1 MQKTICYVAFAL
13 CFSSFLQCTSK
24 GPETPV
30 IHYEVLPAAL
40 ISDSLSAH
48 MPDYPNDLKQWKSV
62 YAACLHDSVFPNAF
76 YLGLQTNLGIGGI
89 SNQYVRNINK
99 EITVLDTSAKG
110 NLFDI
115 LAINKSGNCFSKI
128 NLNKSLQDEFFNE
141 LVRNLR
147 TTADYA
153 YLADQID
160 SNQISF
166 NIPAL
171 IDYSIRPDT
180 LVAILGRTQDSSLL
194 EFKRILTT
202 PGNALL
208 IRAGMIFGF
217 DSELHLKRKLT
228 ASEKEQFKN
237 EAFFTSD
244 AERGKGNIRVLPNQN
259 LRINI
264 VRNYTV
270 FGQFYVFRPI

>member
-1 MQKTICYVAFAL
+1 MLKTIRHIVFAFC
-13 CFSSFLQCTSK
+13 CFTIFLQCRSAA
-24 GPETPV
+24 PEAAV
-30 IHYEVLPAAL
+30 IHYEVVNAGLV
-40 ISDSLSAH
+40 SDSLSAH
-48 MPDYPNDLKQWKSV
+48 LPGYQDDLKHWKSV
-62 YAACLHDSVFPNAF
+62 YAACLHDSLFSDAF

-99 EITVLDTSAKG
+99 QITVLDTSAKG
-110 NLFDI
+110 NLLDI

-128 NLNKSLQDEFFNE
+128 NLNKSLQDEFYNE
-141 LVRNLR
+141 LVSNLR
-147 TTADYA
+147 TSVDYA
-153 YLADQID
+153 FLVDLID

-166 NIPAL
+166 NIPAM

-180 LVAILGRTQDSSLL
+180 LVSILGRTQDSSLL

-217 DSELHLKRKLT
+217 DSELHLKRNLT
-228 ASEKEQFKN
+228 TSEKGKFNN
-237 EAFFTSD
+237 EISGTSGVD
-244 AERGKGNIRVLPNQN
+244 RGKVSIKVLPNQN

-270 FGQFYVFRPI
+270 FGQFYVFK